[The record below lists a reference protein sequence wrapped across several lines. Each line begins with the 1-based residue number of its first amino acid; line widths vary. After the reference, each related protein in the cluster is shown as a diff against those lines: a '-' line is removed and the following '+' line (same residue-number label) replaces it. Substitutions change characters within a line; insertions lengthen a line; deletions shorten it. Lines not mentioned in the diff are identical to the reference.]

1 MSHIDTTNRSDS
13 PAGSFGPVARS
24 KRNPLADYFIH
35 AYAITWLA
43 LLGAVAVEKLG
54 LAPSESPVLSTAMVL
69 GVFGPAVAALVIAA
83 CCGYKRE
90 VLDLLKKVTRWRSA

>member
-13 PAGSFGPVARS
+13 PAGSFGPVARP
-24 KRNPLADYFIH
+24 KRNRLADYFIH

-43 LLGAVAVEKLG
+43 LLGALAVQKLG

-69 GVFGPAVAALVIAA
+69 GVFAPAVAALVIAA
-83 CCGYKRE
+83 CCGHGRE
-90 VLDLLKKVTRWRSA
+90 VLDLLKKV